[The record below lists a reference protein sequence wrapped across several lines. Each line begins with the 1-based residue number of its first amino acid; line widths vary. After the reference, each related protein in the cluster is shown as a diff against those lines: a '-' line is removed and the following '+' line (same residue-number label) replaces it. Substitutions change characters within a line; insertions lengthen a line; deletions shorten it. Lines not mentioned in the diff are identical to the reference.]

1 MKKILVVDDDPSL
14 LTLVRSFLKDEYE
27 VSAFSNGQA
36 ALEAAANIQPDLFL
50 VDVLMPGMSGYEF
63 FLKLKEA
70 NSLLKNVPV
79 VVMSTREN
87 LKYVFDEKKILSFL
101 PKPFTKNELRQAVN
115 LTLSQIES
123 ETKQD

>member
-14 LTLVRSFLKDEYE
+14 LTLVHSFLKDEYE